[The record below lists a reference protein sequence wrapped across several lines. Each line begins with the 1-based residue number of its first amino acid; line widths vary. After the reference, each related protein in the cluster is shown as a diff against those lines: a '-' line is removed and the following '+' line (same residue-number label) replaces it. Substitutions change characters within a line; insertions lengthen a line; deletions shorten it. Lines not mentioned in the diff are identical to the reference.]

1 MVKGFYLNDDRF
13 INGNRFETRYFDELL
28 ERIKVI
34 RTSERMAYQKI
45 TDIFITTSVDYDKK
59 YEEAYTFF
67 KIVQNK
73 LHYAITGKTAAELI
87 YERVDSEKIHMGLTT
102 EKLSN
107 MTRFA
112 KITELLYFKGI
123 IVNKS

>member
-1 MVKGFYLNDDRF
+1 MVKGFALNDERF
-13 INGNRFETRYFDELL
+13 INGSRFDVRYFDELL

-45 TDIFITTSVDYDKK
+45 TDIFIATSIDYNKK
-59 YEEAYTFF
+59 SEEAYTFF

-87 YERVDSEKIHMGLTT
+87 MKEWIAKNHIWDLLIRKIVQMD
-102 EKLSN
+102 
-107 MTRFA
+107 
-112 KITELLYFKGI
+112 
-123 IVNKS
+123 